1 MKLLEL
7 LPSLSTYTRI
17 KRQSWDFVLIRS
29 EYLDYPLIKL
39 NVFILQMEKYTLT
52 YADLIADDWMIVE

>member
-7 LPSLSTYTRI
+7 LPSLATYTRI